1 MSDPVIY
8 ESGTP
13 DIPRAAFGDA
23 TGRVDLDKDGV
34 VVSTGNVE
42 ATAGD
47 IKTPSDSGKHYAG
60 AGDDMSMSY
69 YGTDGH
75 IKTDEVAASDL
86 VLETGSAKTLELDTL
101 VYDDQQVNLGD
112 VAGSG
117 WFGTPGCEVVEY
129 RSGSA
134 IEFQNS
140 TTDGYKIRFNAQI
153 SHKYAEGEDIEFHIH
168 IGDNSSTSGPVVFKF
183 TYEWASLEGTFPS
196 ATSVSKTIT
205 IDGTDGKH
213 QLEEIVATITGTGKG
228 ISSILLCT
236 LERDAGNAADTF
248 SESVYVIGID
258 FHIPCNTVGSRQS
271 GVK

>member
-1 MSDPVIY
+1 MTTETKEFTTYADPS
-8 ESGTP
+8 SGDP
-13 DIPRAAFGDA
+13 NIADVRIGDSS
-23 TGRVDLDKDGV
+23 GEVEINNDGV
-34 VVSTGNVE
+34 EITTG
-42 ATAGD
+42 G
-47 IKTPSDSGKHYAG
+47 IKISSDSGKYYAG
-60 AGDDMSMSY
+60 AGDDMSLY
-69 YGTDGH
+69 YDGTDGH

-86 VLETGSAKTLELDTL
+86 VLETGTAKTLELDTL
-101 VYDDQQVNLGD
+101 VYDDQQVHMGE

-117 WFGTPGCEVVEY
+117 WFGTPGCEIVEY
-129 RSGSA
+129 HSGAA
-134 IEFQNS
+134 IEFQDS

-168 IGDNSSTSGPVVFKF
+168 IGNNSSTSGPVVFKF

-196 ATSVSKTIT
+196 AASVSKTIT

-213 QLEEIVATITGTGKG
+213 QIEEIIAAITGTGKG

-271 GVK
+271 GTK